1 MTMNKNSVYTLLSLL
16 VPSLI
21 ALVTIPFYIKIIG
34 LEQFGYLS
42 LMWIVIG
49 VFGFF
54 DLGLSRAATFRI
66 AITTDQLE
74 SQTVVGSVMLMGVV
88 SSLVAAPVVWVCSHL
103 YITFAINVGFLLNQ
117 KLHIVIIILSM
128 LVSVNIMSTIIMG
141 ILQGV
146 SNFLASSSINI
157 INSISN
163 QVIPLLFAIYISKDL
178 VYIVAS
184 ILISRIIILIVSV
197 YLVARLVA
205 HCRLWL
211 ASWRTAVDM
220 LAFGKWVM
228 ASSILGPLILYADRF
243 VVGGVAGPHAIA
255 LYSIPFQFAQRMSL
269 ISNSIGSAAMPGL
282 SKMNEDN
289 AIESIERIFS
299 TLLIICLI
307 IFTVSALMS
316 NLFFRNW
323 LPLSSTSEVA
333 SIFIILVAAF
343 SINCFTAITHFY
355 VSSRA
360 KPSIITRSMIIE
372 FIPYLILLFVMS
384 STFGIIGAAWSFLIL
399 CTVDFVIIIALTQN
413 RPNGLRYAV
422 KLIAGMA
429 IIYAVQKIILG
440 ELMIE
445 WR

>member
-1 MTMNKNSVYTLLSLL
+1 
-16 VPSLI
+16 
-21 ALVTIPFYIKIIG
+21 
-34 LEQFGYLS
+34 
-42 LMWIVIG
+42 
-49 VFGFF
+49 
-54 DLGLSRAATFRI
+54 
-66 AITTDQLE
+66 
-74 SQTVVGSVMLMGVV
+74 
-88 SSLVAAPVVWVCSHL
+88 
-103 YITFAINVGFLLNQ
+103 
-117 KLHIVIIILSM
+117 
-128 LVSVNIMSTIIMG
+128 
-141 ILQGV
+141 
-146 SNFLASSSINI
+146 
-157 INSISN
+157 
-163 QVIPLLFAIYISKDL
+163 
-178 VYIVAS
+178 
-184 ILISRIIILIVSV
+184 
-197 YLVARLVA
+197 
-205 HCRLWL
+205 
-211 ASWRTAVDM
+211 M

-323 LPLSSTSEVA
+323 LPLSSTSEVS